1 VIVSMLAR
9 YQIARGV
16 PASALPKG
24 VRQDTRKHTH
34 HVLRPSEAMVEA
46 YLADPSE
53 TAWRRF
59 AKEYRALL
67 EQRFAEDREPFDE
80 IAKLA
85 GETHVYLGCNCPTKH
100 NPNVEHCHTW
110 LALEFFLE
118 HYPKLDVRFPGSS

>member
-1 VIVSMLAR
+1 MLTR

-46 YLADPSE
+46 YLAAPSE
-53 TAWRRF
+53 AAWRRF
-59 AKEYRALL
+59 AKEYRELL
-67 EQRFAEDREPFDE
+67 EQRFATDRGPFDA

-85 GETHVYLGCNCPTKH
+85 READVHLGCNCPTKR

-110 LALEFFLE
+110 LALEFFRK
-118 HYPKLDVRFPGSS
+118 HYPALDVRLPS